1 MSEFNNYS
9 AQNHTNTGSRNQSDA
24 VESDPDQKYNGAK
37 IQERDYQGKEKL
49 LPPGTESSVLQDLD
63 DRPLANEEA
72 SHVSR

>member
-9 AQNHTNTGSRNQSDA
+9 AQNNTNTGSRNQSDA
-24 VESDPDQKYNGAK
+24 IESDPDQKYNTAK
-37 IQERDYQGKEKL
+37 IQGRDNQSKEKL
-49 LPPGTESSVLQDLD
+49 LPLGTESSVLQDLN